1 MTFVPHTKNKRCFTA
16 CPEHK
21 IKSGLCD
28 CINRMKFKGNDDIDA
43 VMHCVCEK
51 HDYSDILVEEIDNRC
66 IPTCK
71 KCLKPLRKHGA

>member
-28 CINRMKFKGNDDIDA
+28 CVNRMKFKCNDNIVA
-43 VMHCVCEK
+43 VSGECV
-51 HDYSDILVEEIDNRC
+51 HDYKLNTLKNDILC
-66 IPTCK
+66 T
-71 KCLKPLRKHGA
+71 KCGLSKYLD

>member
-28 CINRMKFKGNDDIDA
+28 CINRMKFKGNDNIDA
-43 VMHCVCEK
+43 VISTVCDCEK
-51 HDYSDILVEEIDNRC
+51 KAYEPLISGEV
-66 IPTCK
+66 
-71 KCLKPLRKHGA
+71 KCLRCGKMIAQTDL